1 MQQMES
7 ALWRRE
13 SLEGPETRRPPRSM
27 PHGLVFREAYSEGK
41 SEVPVVTAPLHSP
54 PA

>member
-27 PHGLVFREAYSEGK
+27 SHGLVFRGTYCEGK
-41 SEVPVVTAPLHSP
+41 SEVLVVTALLHSP